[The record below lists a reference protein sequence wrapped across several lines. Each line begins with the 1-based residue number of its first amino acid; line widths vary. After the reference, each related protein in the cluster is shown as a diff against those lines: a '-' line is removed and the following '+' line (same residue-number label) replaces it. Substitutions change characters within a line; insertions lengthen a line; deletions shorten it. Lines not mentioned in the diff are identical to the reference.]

1 MRPNPVDTFG
11 GHSNILV
18 KQEEYYQS
26 SPPIATALLIDNTS
40 PLKHQ
45 SKEYND
51 KTIKQRNQLDDILEQ
66 AKKEFKTDR
75 TKRIKTKSNDYI
87 ETSATLNVGKKQR
100 SKPLNIDEHAV
111 YSSRKFGIT

>member
-1 MRPNPVDTFG
+1 MDSFG
-11 GHSNILV
+11 SQGNILV

-26 SPPIATALLIDNTS
+26 SPPIATEMMIDNNS

-45 SKEYND
+45 SMEYND

-75 TKRIKTKSNDYI
+75 TKKIKTRSNDYI

-100 SKPLNIDEHAV
+100 NKPLQVDEQAV